1 MDSETDLSVPTKTI
15 KGKQKLPAGI
25 RGMIYSFLDYLT
37 LLKKIQG
44 ISKKD
49 KSLLLTEILDQ
60 ERCLRICF
68 SPNVSIKYDQLK
80 FALQVATSY
89 EFYIERMQ
97 DVELLPFQMVVSKI
111 DKVNKKLLKNS
122 ASEKPIKRMIVGL
135 NFMIN
140 V

>member
-1 MDSETDLSVPTKTI
+1 M
-15 KGKQKLPAGI
+15 
-25 RGMIYSFLDYLT
+25 
-37 LLKKIQG
+37 IQG

>member
-37 LLKKIQG
+37 LLKVIQG